1 MLRVTEKLHKVR
13 RWSQRQP
20 QPTSILVVLLVVV
33 LFHQQPLVALA
44 ADKAD
49 PQQAPLAIPAIPAVE
64 GRFLNDDLTISEGEI
79 YDGDVVVYTGDV
91 VVESGGAILGSLVV
105 SSGDLTLE
113 SGSEVHGDVVAFSG
127 DVAIEGHIGGDLAV
141 WSGDIYLGEEAV
153 IGGDVSLMNGE
164 IEREAGA
171 TVGGSMVAGP
181 EFPDLGPIL
190 ERLELPVVPNA
201 IEGVAPTAPAAPLP
215 PNSWGATILRLI
227 WRLLGAAVL
236 TTLIVLTSG
245 LAYYARPTF
254 IHAVR
259 ATVNRQ
265 RPLSFGIGL
274 AINLVLTLLIGVTFG
289 TGSLLLTIC
298 LSPLGLV
305 AGLLFFV
312 INLGGWAALSLEV
325 GERLLTRFAIV
336 ARPAIQ
342 LLAGALALTAP
353 LTLAWALGS
362 CFQPIGYFAMLALT
376 TLGGGA
382 VLVYQ
387 LKLGRGSADLAPSG
401 AA

>member
-1 MLRVTEKLHKVR
+1 MLRVIEKLHKVR
-13 RWSQRQP
+13 PWSRRQAFIA
-20 QPTSILVVLLVVV
+20 SIVVVLLVVA
-33 LFHQQPLVALA
+33 LFYQQSLAALA
-44 ADKAD
+44 AGGAKV
-49 PQQAPLAIPAIPAVE
+49 QQAPPALPAIPAME

-127 DVAIEGHIGGDLAV
+127 DVAIDGHIGGDLVV
-141 WSGDIYLGEEAV
+141 WSGDIYLSETAV

-164 IEREAGA
+164 IDREAGA

-190 ERLELPVVPNA
+190 EQLELPVVPHA
-201 IEGVAPTAPAAPLP
+201 IEGVAPTAPAAPLAQS
-215 PNSWGATILRLI
+215 SWSAAILRLI

-236 TTLIVLTSG
+236 TAMIVLSSG

-259 ATVNRQ
+259 TTGNQQ
-265 RPLSFGIGL
+265 RALSFGIGL
-274 AINLVLTLLIGVTFG
+274 VINLVLTLLIGVTFG

-325 GERLLTRFAIV
+325 GQRLLTRFAIV
-336 ARPAIQ
+336 TRPAIQ
-342 LLAGALALTAP
+342 LLAGAFALTAP
-353 LTLAWALGS
+353 LTLAWALGG
-362 CFQPIGYFAMLALT
+362 CFQPVGYFAMLALT
-376 TLGGGA
+376 ALGGGA

-387 LKLGRGSADLAPSG
+387 LKLGRGSTDLAPSG
-401 AA
+401 AV